1 MACVKNLD
9 GIQNLL
15 EDGPLYINKVCKQ
28 KLHCSLLIYLKVKLA
43 NDNYT
48 DHGTGFYANFSSGY
62 LILFFLF

>member
-9 GIQNLL
+9 VIQNLL

-48 DHGTGFYANFSSGY
+48 DHEQVFMP
-62 LILFFLF
+62 IFLLDT